1 VLAPG
6 LRRGQTVVLDNPG
19 AHNSERAKELTKEL
33 TKERNKVAGYSLYL
47 PPCWPDFNPFLED
60 R

>member
-1 VLAPG
+1 
-6 LRRGQTVVLDNPG
+6 VLDNPG